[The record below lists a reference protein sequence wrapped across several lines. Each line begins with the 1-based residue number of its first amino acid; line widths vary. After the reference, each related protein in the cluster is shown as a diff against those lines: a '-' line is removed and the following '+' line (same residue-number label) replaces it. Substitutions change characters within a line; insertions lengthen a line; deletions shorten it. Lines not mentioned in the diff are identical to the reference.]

1 MGTGT
6 IGLLIFL
13 VIMLVW
19 FIHDKYVQR
28 KHQLLVNYPIIG
40 RLRYLFEELREPF
53 RQYFGD
59 EKFYESKDKLDWVYK
74 AAKDL
79 PNYGSFSPSQPLPK
93 PKFMLKHASI
103 VLNDDEVGDD
113 FAVTFGEIRE
123 MPYTSKSVIGRSA
136 MSDGSISPE
145 GTRAFVRGA
154 YMGNFNINT
163 GEGGLTSNFF
173 TTHIK
178 YDPGYMTIHEGT
190 DKQKLIKRLIRKFF
204 NGSMAANAYLKMILK
219 DDPEIETYT
228 FDEKTKR
235 IHRVNWT
242 APLEAF
248 PKEVPS
254 DMPDITFQISS
265 GLYGARDIDG
275 NFDPVRYQKV
285 MSFCKMT
292 EIKIAQGAKQT
303 GGKLIAEKVT
313 HAIAYYRGVKPYQ
326 NLFSPNRFPF
336 ANSITELFD
345 FIGTLQ
351 KLSKKPVGMK
361 IVISDYDNIVP
372 YAKEIRKR
380 IKTGNTA
387 YPDFISIDGGSGGSA
402 TAPIEMM
409 ERIGLNAR
417 DSIYLVNKVLNEY
430 GIRKEVKLI
439 ASGKVL
445 TPDDVVIIMALGADF
460 VQIARG
466 FMMSAGCIRARY
478 CSGSTGHQ
486 CPVGLATQDV
496 SKRRKYFV
504 YKHANYV
511 RDYHKN
517 LLKSIK
523 GLMAVMGLKHIN
535 QLTKHKI
542 MFLDRNSKVHDNIDD
557 VFGRILDIGKDVE
570 EDENAFDAVESV
582 KSSDSVENTKA
593 VNENALDDRKKVG

>member
-1 MGTGT
+1 MDSGSFGTVF
-6 IGLLIFL
+6 IILFVMVMIA
-13 VIMLVW
+13 W
-19 FIHDKYVQR
+19 YIHDKYVQR

-40 RLRYLFEELREPF
+40 RLRYVLEELREPF

-74 AAKDL
+74 AARDL
-79 PNYGSFSPSQPLPK
+79 PNYASFSPAQPLPK
-93 PKFMLKHASI
+93 PKFMLKHATI
-103 VLNDDEVGDD
+103 VLNDDEVEDD
-113 FAVTFGEIRE
+113 FSVTFGENRE
-123 MPYTSKSVIGRSA
+123 MPYVSPSIISRSA

-154 YMGNFNINT
+154 FMGNFSINT

-173 TTHIK
+173 TTHVN
-178 YDPGYMTIHEGT
+178 YNESYMTIYEGS
-190 DKQKLIKRLIRKFF
+190 DRQKFIKKMIRKLF
-204 NGSMAANAYLKMILK
+204 NGSMAANAYLKMVLK
-219 DDPEIETYT
+219 NDPEIETYT

-235 IHRVNWT
+235 VHRVNWN

-248 PKEVPS
+248 PQEVPS

-265 GLYGARDIDG
+265 GLYGARDLEG

-303 GGKLIAEKVT
+303 GGKLIASKVT
-313 HAIAYYRGVKPYQ
+313 EAIAYYRGVKPYHD
-326 NLFSPNRFPF
+326 LFSPNRFPH
-336 ANSITELFD
+336 ANTVEELFD

-351 KLSKKPVGMK
+351 KLSKKPVGIK
-361 IVISDYDNIVP
+361 IVISDYENIIP
-372 YAKEIRKR
+372 YAKELAKR
-380 IKTGNTA
+380 VQEGNMA
-387 YPDFISIDGGSGGSA
+387 YPDFFSIDGGSGGSA
-402 TAPIEMM
+402 TAPIELM
-409 ERIGLNAR
+409 ERVGLNVR
-417 DSIYLVNKVLNEY
+417 DSIYLVNKVLEEY
-430 GIRKEVKLI
+430 KVRDRVRLV
-439 ASGKVL
+439 ASGKLL
-445 TPDDVVIIMALGADF
+445 TPDDVVIVMAVGADF

-478 CSGSTGHQ
+478 CSGTTKHQ
-486 CPVGLATQDV
+486 CPVGLATQDK

-504 YKHANYV
+504 HKHSNYV

-523 GLMAVMGLKHIN
+523 GILAVMGLKNIN
-535 QLTKHKI
+535 QVNKHRI

-557 VFGRILDIGKDVE
+557 VFGRILDIGKDIEDIE
-570 EDENAFDAVESV
+570 EILV
-582 KSSDSVENTKA
+582 KETEGK
-593 VNENALDDRKKVG
+593 